1 VGEIALTFASTGGA
15 SLSGLPRLVALVQ
28 CGKRKGSGPTSAGE
42 LYTGALFRKSVAYAR
57 MRGAESIY
65 ILSAKHGLL
74 PFSTVIEPYEV
85 TLNHM
90 PKHDRET
97 WRDRVVQQLR
107 EVVDLERDQ
116 ILMLASARYREGIVD
131 HIKNVEVPMAGLSQG
146 RQLKFLTQSLP

>member
-1 VGEIALTFASTGGA
+1 
-15 SLSGLPRLVALVQ
+15 
-28 CGKRKGSGPTSAGE
+28 
-42 LYTGALFRKSVAYAR
+42 